1 MSGAQRTASSTSPNS
16 SNFWRRV
23 ASSVCQ
29 ARPLLPVSR
38 QIMAKVGDTGG
49 AYPMKSFVVEV
60 ILIALVPMSI
70 ASSESDECRKL

>member
-1 MSGAQRTASSTSPNS
+1 MISGAQHTASSTSPNS

-38 QIMAKVGDTGG
+38 QIKARVGNDGR
-49 AYPMKSFVVEV
+49 AYPMKSFVVDV
-60 ILIALVPMSI
+60 ILIALGLMPI
-70 ASSESDECRKL
+70 ASSGADES